1 MRAEAYAKVNFTLE
15 VFGKRADGYHA
26 LRSVVMPI
34 SLFDTLDIEVTDDG
48 EITSDTGYDDDLCV
62 KAAKILRSVQCAGE
76 TPAPQKR
83 DAVPWGGAVSA
94 ALSERN
100 CILGARIRVAKRI
113 PAGGGLGGGSADAAA
128 VLRAL
133 NELWKVGLSR
143 EELAEVGAQ
152 VGSDVPALVLGGPV
166 VMEGRGEK
174 VEDLRLKTKDLNLVL
189 INPGVHS
196 STKEVYAA
204 CVPRSLDGESAT
216 ARMVEALGSG
226 NPEEIAAALMNDLQP
241 PAAKQHPEIADAL
254 VSLRTAGVLGA
265 VMSGSGSSVFGIVRD
280 AAAAERIASELNVRG
295 YQAWPMQA
303 L

>member
-34 SLFDTLDIEVTDDG
+34 TLSDSLDIEVTDDG

-62 KAAKILRSVQCAGE
+62 KAARVLRASCSVPRASCE
-76 TPAPQKR
+76 T
-83 DAVPWGGAVSA
+83 
-94 ALSERN
+94 
-100 CILGARIRVAKRI
+100 GARIRVKKRI

-152 VGSDVPALVLGGPV
+152 VGSDVPALVMGCPV
-166 VMEGRGEK
+166 VMEGRGEIVK
-174 VEDLRLKTKDLNLVL
+174 SIGACACSDLSSDQPTNRPADQVRRLNLVL
-189 INPGVHS
+189 VNPGVHS

-204 CVPRSLDGESAT
+204 CEARSLDGENAT
-216 ARMVEALGSG
+216 ARMVEALDSG
-226 NPEEIAAALMNDLQP
+226 NPEGIAAALMNDLQA
-241 PAAKQHPEIADAL
+241 PAVKQHPEIADAL
-254 VSLRTAGVLGA
+254 VSLRTAGVIGA
-265 VMSGSGSSVFGIVRD
+265 MMSGSGSSVFGIVWD
-280 AAAAERIASELNVRG
+280 AAEAERISSEMNARG
-295 YQAWPMQA
+295 YKAWPVQT